1 MNTWRKL
8 TLTVVAATVYFLL
21 ATGMATSAPAP
32 LPTPQYPH
40 FTDDLQLQGLQAT
53 LDQSLAYLRS
63 VPASTCY
70 NLAGTSLPVQ
80 RLIESILFFQKL
92 LEAAPTPEQL
102 NQQIQNAYSVYR
114 LDNRPSGK
122 TRRMLITGYYQP
134 IFKGS
139 LERKPP
145 YIHPLYGV
153 PGDLAICK
161 SGGKK
166 PTIGRMQDGGIVP
179 FWTRKEIETGNLLR
193 GQEIG
198 WLQDPFDAFTLHVQ
212 GSGML
217 QLTDGTVLG
226 VHYAQSNGR
235 EYRSIGK
242 YLVDTGRMQLAE
254 VNMDSLRKY
263 LVDHP
268 EEREMILHQ
277 NDSFIFFHLSQP
289 GPAIG
294 SLGRPLTA
302 GRSIATDQL
311 WYPPGALVFLDS
323 RRPVMADGQVVEWKK
338 MQRFVSVQDTGSA
351 LTGPGRVDVFWG
363 SGEPAGKEAGRMKED
378 GNVFLLVLQ
387 QNRHLEP

>member
-1 MNTWRKL
+1 MKQ
-8 TLTVVAATVYFLL
+8 TLTVIAATVYLLL
-21 ATGMATSAPAP
+21 AAGTAASALAP
-32 LPTPQYPH
+32 LPASQYPY
-40 FTDDLQLQGLQAT
+40 FADDLQLQGLQAA
-53 LDQSLAYLRS
+53 LEQSLAYLRS
-63 VPASTCY
+63 VPAATCY
-70 NLAGTSLPVQ
+70 NVAGSSLPAQ
-80 RLIESILFFQKL
+80 RLIESVLFFQKL
-92 LEAAPTPEQL
+92 LEAAPTAEQL

-145 YIHPLYGV
+145 YLHPLYGV
-153 PGDLAICK
+153 PNDLAVRR

-179 FWTRKEIETGNLLR
+179 FWTRKELETGDLLR
-193 GQEIG
+193 GQELG
-198 WLQDPFDAFTLHVQ
+198 WLQDPFDAFVLHVQ
-212 GSGML
+212 GSGVL
-217 QLTDGTVLG
+217 QLPDGTVRG

-242 YLVDTGRMQLAE
+242 YLVETGRMQLAE
-254 VNMDSLRKY
+254 VNMDSLRQY

-277 NDSFIFFHLSQP
+277 NDSFIFFHWSQP

-302 GRSIATDQL
+302 GRSIATDQQ

-363 SGEPAGKEAGRMKED
+363 SGEAAGTEAGRMKEE
-378 GNVFLLVLQ
+378 GNVFLLVLN
-387 QNRHLEP
+387 QNTRLEQ